1 MPGTGPTLV
10 SSISIC
16 SDYRKSTRGFIMIHC
31 TYRLLMLGIPV
42 ADAKA
47 RVMKMRQHA
56 VMLAATNGLNLES
69 TFML

>member
-1 MPGTGPTLV
+1 
-10 SSISIC
+10 
-16 SDYRKSTRGFIMIHC
+16 
-31 TYRLLMLGIPV
+31 MLGIPV